1 MADPAFSSALQ
12 EITGMPDPLAFKRV
26 SPLVRG
32 GGVFKEEPVAAE
44 PADKTYEPPVDIPLP
59 ELPDYETTIAEPT
72 RLLSQTQQE
81 YETFLGEKEADT
93 AKRVAAQARR
103 KLTAAEKYRTDL
115 QAEEVRK
122 ERDAFEA
129 QLAKPFL
136 PTQQN
141 FSDLATMYSLIG
153 VLGFGIGSGGRG
165 SAIQAMSAMNGMIE
179 GYREGRIDL
188 YEKEKDAFE
197 SNAKAL
203 QTKINSLNNKIKE
216 IAELAKVDYEKADL
230 EADVMFA
237 EEGAEFLK
245 NYKDK
250 VGLVGTIKM
259 LQEKVKAGE
268 KLFEFMTKERTRV
281 EEINKKA
288 RDRFEENVRN
298 IEAKRE
304 AAEQMASLRTEI
316 AQAQIASQQFIA
328 SELEKG
334 RTDRA
339 EEQNRLRIQLAE
351 AEERLRRDLAAKEE
365 AARKERDAQNNQVRQ
380 EMQKERLNAEARQR
394 ESDRQVRL
402 LIAKMADNRERDKSG
417 ARIDKIPQ
425 KDRDAYQLRETTI
438 PALESG
444 LKTLDRLQKEGKWT
458 KMTGLLAIDP
468 RAAEAAFTKDPE
480 ALSLIR
486 TFARFRSAEF
496 ETAGKALTKME
507 DKILSPLYRADLRS
521 YEATRNAMDE
531 GLKEMKRQKQGLE
544 NQFPSLKRRAE
555 GEVDVARPK
564 NQKEF
569 DALKPDTLYIDPDDG
584 GLYRKK

>member
-12 EITGMPDPLAFKRV
+12 ELTGMPDPLAFKKAAPIADPFV
-26 SPLVRG
+26 QKTPPLVRG
-32 GGVFKEEPVAAE
+32 GGIFKEEPVAAA
-44 PADKTYEPPVDIPLP
+44 PTDKTYEPPVDIPLP
-59 ELPDYETTIAEPT
+59 ELPDYETTVAQPA

-81 YETFLGEKEADT
+81 YETFLGEKEADK
-93 AKRVAAQARR
+93 AKREASQARR
-103 KLTAAEKYRTDL
+103 KLTAADRYRTDL
-115 QAEEVRK
+115 QAEQIRK
-122 ERDAFEA
+122 ERDAFES
-129 QLAKPFL
+129 QLAKPFV

-141 FSDLATMYSLIG
+141 FTDLATMYSLIG
-153 VLGFGIGSGGRG
+153 VLGFAIGAGGKG
-165 SAIQAMSAMNGMIE
+165 NAIQAMSAMNGMVE
-179 GYREGRIDL
+179 GARQGREDL

-197 SNAKAL
+197 YNAKAL
-203 QTKINSLNNKIKE
+203 QTKINSLNSKIKE

-245 NYKDK
+245 KYKDK
-250 VGLVGTIKM
+250 VGLVNTIKM
-259 LQEKVKAGE
+259 LQEQVKAGE
-268 KLFEFMTKERTRV
+268 KLYELRTKEITRI

-288 RDRFEENVRN
+288 RDRFEENIRN
-298 IEAKRE
+298 IEVKRE
-304 AAEQMASLRTEI
+304 IAEQTAELRTWLATQSDTTRRELAD
-316 AQAQIASQQFIA
+316 AQ
-328 SELEKG
+328 E
-334 RTDRA
+334 T
-339 EEQNRLRIQLAE
+339 
-351 AEERLRRDLAAKEE
+351 LRRDLAAKDE
-365 AARKERDAQNNQVRQ
+365 AARKERDAENNRVRQ
-380 EMQKERLNAEARQR
+380 EMQRERIAAEERSKASER
-394 ESDRQVRL
+394 SLRL
-402 LIAKMADNRERDKSG
+402 LIAQMNDRRARDK
-417 ARIDKIPQ
+417 ADTKLDKIPQ

-444 LKTLDRLQKEGKWT
+444 LQTLDRLQKEGKWK

-468 RAAEAAFTKDPE
+468 RAAEAAFSNDPE

-507 DKILSPLYRADLRS
+507 DKILSPLYRSDLRT

-555 GEVDVARPK
+555 GEVELPTPK

-569 DALKPDTLYIDPDDG
+569 DALKKGDMYIDPDDG
-584 GLYRKK
+584 RVYRKK